1 MGRAR
6 VSMSRAGAAALLRS
20 EAVRADLE
28 ARALRVARAANAA
41 MSPDGYVTATG
52 YRGGADVGRARA
64 RGFVVT
70 SDDHG
75 KADNARHGTLLKS
88 LDEGR

>member
-1 MGRAR
+1 MNASGARAI
-6 VSMSRAGAAALLRS
+6 LRS
-20 EAVRADLE
+20 ERVRADLE
-28 ARALRVARAANAA
+28 SRARRIADAAEAA
-41 MSPDGYVTATG
+41 MSEDGYVSARG
-52 YRGGADVGRARA
+52 YTGGADVGAGRA

-75 KADNARHGTLLKS
+75 KADNARHGTLLKC